1 MIMEAHFAARQD
13 KLFYYSEATFIKKI
27 KQPTHELLIT
37 EKFSQYLET
46 DQSNHFFIEIKIAG
60 EHHYFL
66 VEFLPWDTEFFG
78 KKIHKLF
85 TVLFS
90 HQNFEWLVAAIKE
103 FKTQLQQNYES
114 DYCFGEI
121 PSEDTFLL
129 QALTTAK
136 FKLVETRL
144 SCYFDLSKFSA
155 PRRYAARKATLD
167 DIASLRRA
175 AATMKNPYDRFHA
188 DVFIDEKKARELLAQ
203 YIDSGVRGFLDS
215 VLVPAIDDNPPDA
228 FVSYNYQEDKWEKL
242 GCRLAKLILTAVSF
256 ETRRGWFYRLSVE
269 MLQDLKDKGLEYAYF
284 QTQGANRVMYRTMEK
299 LGSKYGCSSHILS
312 I

>member
-1 MIMEAHFAARQD
+1 MEAHLAARKD

-27 KQPTHELLIT
+27 KKSTHELLIT
-37 EKFSQYLET
+37 EKFFQYLDT
-46 DQSNHFFIEIKIAG
+46 TQSNHFFIDIQIAG

-66 VEFLPWDTEFFG
+66 VEFLAWDTNFFG

-85 TVLFS
+85 TVLFT
-90 HQNFEWLVAAIKE
+90 HQNFEWLVAAIRE
-103 FKTQLQQNYES
+103 FKTQLKQNYES

-129 QALTTAK
+129 QALTAVE

-144 SCYFDLSKFSA
+144 TSYFDLRKFIA
-155 PRRYAARKATLD
+155 PRRYATRKATLD
-167 DIASLRRA
+167 DIPSLRHT

-188 DVFIDEKKARELLAQ
+188 DVFIEEKKARDLLAQ

-215 VLVPAIDDNPPDA
+215 VLVPAIDDNPADA

-242 GCRLAKLILTAVSF
+242 GCRLAKLILTAVLF
-256 ETRRGWFYRLSVE
+256 EKRRGWFYRLSVE
-269 MLQDLKDKGLEYAYF
+269 MLQDLKEKGLEFAYF
-284 QTQGANRVMYRTMEK
+284 QTQGSNRVMYRTMEK